1 MKLLVGLGNPGKAY
15 ENTRHNVGWLVLN
28 KLAAEYFAAFENKKR
43 WNARVAPIQI
53 HGEQVVMIKPQTF
66 MNRSGEA
73 VQAARG
79 WFRKVPIENIWVVHD
94 DVDLP
99 LGEIRIKQG
108 GGSAGHRGVDSIAKM
123 VGSVNFWRVRIGISR
138 PENPNVPLEDY
149 VLKKFSADEMKQVEN
164 IVDEA
169 RKKIIDQ
176 INGK

>member
-15 ENTRHNVGWLVLN
+15 TNTRHNIGWLVLN
-28 KLAAEYFAAFENKKR
+28 ELATEYLAAWENKKR
-43 WNARVAPIQI
+43 WRARVTPIQI
-53 HGEQVVMIKPQTF
+53 HGERVVMLKPQTF

-79 WFRKVPIENIWVVHD
+79 WFRKIPVESIWVVHD

-108 GGSAGHRGVDSIAKM
+108 GSSAGHRGIDSVAKM
-123 VGSVNFWRVRIGISR
+123 VGSVDFWRVRIGIGR
-138 PENPNVPLEDY
+138 PENPNIPLEDH
-149 VLKKFSADEMKQVEN
+149 VLQKFSSDEMKQVES

-169 RKKIIDQ
+169 RKKIIEK

>member
-15 ENTRHNVGWLVLN
+15 ANTRHNVGWMVLN
-28 KLAAEYFAAFENKKR
+28 DLAKEYMAAFENKKR
-43 WNARVAPIQI
+43 WKARVTSIQI
-53 HGEQVVMIKPQTF
+53 NGERVVMLKPQTF

-79 WFRKVPIENIWVVHD
+79 WFRKIPVENIWIVHD

-108 GGSAGHRGVDSIAKM
+108 GSSAGHRGVDSVAKM
-123 VGSVNFWRVRIGISR
+123 LGSVDFWRVRIGIGR
-138 PENPNVPLEDY
+138 PDNPNVPLEDY
-149 VLKKFSADEMKQVEN
+149 VLKKFSSEEMKQVEMV
-164 IVDEA
+164 VDEA
-169 RKKIIDQ
+169 RIKIIDK